1 MERNKSDI
9 FENIKV
15 NSKSVS
21 EDNFFVKENSLGNL
35 NIRFNT
41 EPSKRLNDYDSNLLE
56 NGAYKAIDDD
66 LFKLEYQI
74 SKFETEIKEID
85 VQIQTAR
92 DIYDYN
98 SVEDLKKR
106 RLYLQKELDKN
117 YEQYKQKSLSAK
129 ITGGVSGFYGQKLR
143 AHNSF
148 LKNKL
153 DGLISA
159 IMSNLPK
166 SLVALISLKKSL
178 NKLEN
183 INKSV
188 DELVSLNSPLGENY
202 NKYEQLSRFIIK
214 ANSIQAEISKQIKDK

>member
-21 EDNFFVKENSLGNL
+21 EDNFFIKENSLGNL

-129 ITGGVSGFYGQKLR
+129 ITSGVSGFYGQKLR

-153 DGLISA
+153 DGVISA